1 MFKNQDPI
9 AENIYFTII
18 FLLLV
23 RIAVSSV
30 EEGLDN
36 SYSLHLSIANFIVLV
51 PFSQSV
57 Q

>member
-1 MFKNQDPI
+1 VFKNQDPI
-9 AENIYFTII
+9 AENIYFTVI

-36 SYSLHLSIANFIVLV
+36 SYRLHLSIANSIVLV